1 MADLYWVY
9 SGFFEIPRL
18 GHRSPWLADLFAS
31 PPNQYG
37 QKVPEGCG
45 SDPVTALTRA
55 LLLLAAAAGL
65 ERVFARAFK
74 LEA

>member
-1 MADLYWVY
+1 M
-9 SGFFEIPRL
+9 PRL

-45 SDPVTALTRA
+45 LDPVTALTWA
-55 LLLLAAAAGL
+55 LLLLATAADLAP
-65 ERVFARAFK
+65 VFARASR
-74 LEA
+74 LAA

>member
-1 MADLYWVY
+1 M
-9 SGFFEIPRL
+9 PRL
-18 GHRSPWLADLFAS
+18 GHRSASLADLFAS

-37 QKVPEGCG
+37 QKVPEACG
-45 SDPVTALTRA
+45 LDPATALTWA

-65 ERVFARAFK
+65 ELVFARAFK